1 MRVARLLHGGRRRV
15 AVLTITVLAGLASAV
30 TVVGAVASLR
40 PQDASTADQTA
51 VRGQRI
57 QVGPTT
63 PPPPICGENDVF
75 VVGDSLTVGA
85 DYFGD
90 LTDLMTAAGYTAT
103 VDGAVAR
110 FSSGGVSVL
119 DARRTAGLL
128 EPLVV
133 VALGTND
140 AAAGYTTSW
149 FAGNVDRIMATVGPS
164 RVVVWMNLQMTDMA
178 TADRFNG
185 MLYLKSLQYRN
196 LLIADWASTP
206 NRQYLAGD
214 GLHYNT
220 TGYKNRAA
228 YTVDRADWATCRRP
242 PA

>member
-1 MRVARLLHGGRRRV
+1 MHAARLFRGGRRRV
-15 AVLTITVLAGLASAV
+15 AVLAVTVLAGVVSAV
-30 TVVGAVASLR
+30 SVVGAVTSPR
-40 PQDASTADQTA
+40 PQEASTADQLA
-51 VRGQRI
+51 VRGQRF

-63 PPPPICGENDVF
+63 PPPPICGEDDVF

-90 LTDLMTAAGYTAT
+90 LTDLMTAAGYRAT
-103 VDGAVAR
+103 VDGSVAR
-110 FSSGGVSVL
+110 FSSGGVTVL
-119 DARRTAGLL
+119 GSRVAAGLL

-149 FAGNVDRIMATVGPS
+149 FAGNVDRIMSVVGPS
-164 RVVVWMNLQMTDMA
+164 RVVVWMNLQMADMA
-178 TADRFNG
+178 TADRFNAI
-185 MLYLKSLQYRN
+185 LFLKSLQYRN
-196 LLIADWASTP
+196 LLIGDWAATP
-206 NRQYLAGD
+206 NSQYLTGD

-228 YTVDRADWATCRRP
+228 YTVDRTDWATCRRP